1 MRYFLR
7 LSYNGSAFSGWQI
20 QDNARSVQGEL
31 EKALSIRCGEPVSVT
46 GSGRTDAGVN
56 ASGYIAHFD
65 TGLEI
70 GEDASGFLYKI
81 NAILPQEIVVE
92 NVCRVA
98 DGAHAR
104 FDAVSRTYRYRLH
117 NKKDPFADRSLPF
130 YYPLDLQAM
139 NSAAAHLLGRRDFT
153 CFEKTGGDNK
163 TSICDVSLCRWTP
176 VDSSH
181 FVFEMTADRFLR
193 NMVRATVGTLL
204 EIGRGRRP
212 VEWIDEVLAS
222 KDRCAAGQSVKGE
235 PLCLCSVVYPYP
247 LEWMCPE
254 QI

>member
-7 LSYNGSAFSGWQI
+7 LSYNGSAFSGWQV

-98 DGAHAR
+98 DDAHAR

-235 PLCLCSVVYPYP
+235 PLCLCSVVYPYQ
-247 LEWMCPE
+247 LNWMINE
-254 QI
+254 

>member
-117 NKKDPFADRSLPF
+117 NKKDPFADRSLAF

-153 CFEKTGGDNK
+153 CFEKTGGANK

-247 LEWMCPE
+247 LEWMCLE

>member
-204 EIGRGRRP
+204 EIGRP